1 MANDIVSR
9 KNPPAL
15 AMGFR
20 CAVADEIMVVDFL
33 DISPEPEDEFRNI
46 ISTIVFTK
54 RTAEQLKIQ
63 LEDFLA
69 KKVE

>member
-54 RTAEQLKIQ
+54 RTA
-63 LEDFLA
+63 
-69 KKVE
+69 